1 MKTLKLRI
9 KDKHCKILDQLAS
22 EANFVWNYVN
32 ELCFKHL
39 QRKGEFLSAYD
50 IAKYTKGTSKEC
62 NLHSQTVQAITE
74 ELVTRRKQFKKA
86 KLKWRVSDKKS
97 ARRSLGWIPF
107 KKVAIKYDDGYVQYG
122 KNKFGLWD
130 SYGLSKYTVKTGSF
144 VEDSRGRWYVCLV
157 VNSPKQEKQTATK
170 AIGIDLGLKDI
181 ATCSDGAIISNPKF
195 YRKYEQKLGEA
206 QRAKNKK
213 RVRAI
218 HAKIANCRK
227 DHLHKA
233 STMLVRNNALI
244 VVGNLSAKKLVK
256 TKMAKSVL
264 DTGFS
269 ALKTML
275 KYKCENAGVLF
286 EEVNEA
292 YTTQTCSCCGSIPAS
307 SPKGR
312 AGLGIREWQCME
324 CGTLHNRDV
333 NSALNILALGHE
345 RLAGGISA
353 FQGGEDVKK

>member
-9 KDKHCKILDQLAS
+9 KDKHCKVLDQLAS
-22 EANFVWNYVN
+22 EVNFVWNYVN
-32 ELCFKHL
+32 DLCFKHL
-39 QRKGEFLSAYD
+39 KKTGQFFSAYD

-62 NLHSQTVQAITE
+62 HLHSQTIQAVTE
-74 ELVTRRKQFKKA
+74 ELITRRKQFKKA
-86 KLKWRVSDKKS
+86 KLKWRVTSKKS
-97 ARRSLGWIPF
+97 AKYSLGWIPF
-107 KKVAIKYDDGYVQYG
+107 KKVAIKYADGYVQYG
-122 KNKFGLWD
+122 KHQFKLWD
-130 SYGLSKYTVKTGSF
+130 SYGLSQYCIKTGSF
-144 VEDSRGRWYVCLV
+144 VEDARGRWYVCLV
-157 VNSPKQEKQTATK
+157 VDSPRLEKSNATK

-181 ATCSDGAIISNPKF
+181 ATCSDGTIISNPKF
-195 YRKYEQKLGEA
+195 YRQYEQKLGIA

-213 RVRAI
+213 RARAL

-227 DHLHKA
+227 DYLHKA
-233 STMLVRNNALI
+233 STQLVKENALI
-244 VVGNLSAKKLVK
+244 IVGDLSAKKLVK

-286 EEVNEA
+286 KEVNEA
-292 YTTQTCSCCGSIPAS
+292 YTTQICSCCKKISSS

-312 AGLGIREWQCME
+312 IDLGIREWQCVE
-324 CGTLHNRDV
+324 CGTFHDRDI

-345 RLAGGISA
+345 RLEVGILSL
-353 FQGGEDVKK
+353 ELR

>member
-9 KDKHCKILDQLAS
+9 KDKHCKVLDQLAS
-22 EANFVWNYVN
+22 EVNFVWNYVN
-32 ELCFKHL
+32 DLCFKHL
-39 QRKGEFLSAYD
+39 QRKGQFFSAYD
-50 IAKYTKGTSKEC
+50 VAKYTKGTSKEC
-62 NLHSQTVQAITE
+62 NLHSQTIQAVTE
-74 ELVTRRKQFKKA
+74 ELVIRRKQFKKA
-86 KLKWRVSDKKS
+86 KLKWRVSNKKS

-107 KKVAIKYDDGYVQYG
+107 KKVAIKYADGYVQYG
-122 KNKFGLWD
+122 KHQFKLWD

-157 VNSPKQEKQTATK
+157 VDSSKQEKLTATK
-170 AIGIDLGLKDI
+170 AIGIDLGLKNI
-181 ATCSDGAIISNPKF
+181 ATCSDGTVIFNPKF
-195 YRKYEQKLGEA
+195 YRQYEQKLGIA

-213 RVRAI
+213 RVRAL
-218 HAKIANCRK
+218 HAKIKNCRK

-233 STMLVRNNALI
+233 SSILVKNNALI
-244 VVGNLSAKKLVK
+244 VIGDLSASKLVK

-286 EEVNEA
+286 EEVSEKF
-292 YTTQTCSCCGSIPAS
+292 TTQVCSSCGEITAS

-312 AGLGIREWQCME
+312 ADLRIREWKCVN
-324 CGTLHNRDV
+324 CGTAHDRDK

-345 RLAGGISA
+345 RLAVGITLL
-353 FQGGEDVKK
+353 